1 MSTYLL
7 DTNIF
12 LRILSGLDNDKKSEC
27 ELLLRK
33 VESGDIKVVVPNLV
47 LSEIVW
53 TLSSYYKHTKREIIN
68 AVKSILNI
76 SNIKFID
83 GYDVFLGLNLFEAK
97 SIKYI
102 DSLIASIDEVQKN
115 KWIVVSYD
123 KDFDKL
129 GVKCIEPSDIID

>member
-1 MSTYLL
+1 MNTYLL

-12 LRILSGLDNDKKSEC
+12 LRIFSGLDSGQKGEC
-27 ELLLRK
+27 QLLLKK

-53 TLSSYYKHTKREIIN
+53 TLSSYYKHSKKEIVSAI
-68 AVKSILNI
+68 KSILNV

-83 GYDVFLGLNLFEAK
+83 GYDVFLGLNIFEIK
-97 SIKYI
+97 SVKYI
-102 DSLIASIDEVQKN
+102 DSQIVSINEVQK
-115 KWIVVSYD
+115 KEWTIVSYD

-129 GVKCIEPSDIID
+129 GVKRLEPSQIV

>member
-1 MSTYLL
+1 MHTYLL

-12 LRILSGLDNDKKSEC
+12 LRIFSGLDNDQKGEC
-27 ELLLRK
+27 ELLLK
-33 VESGDIKVVVPNLV
+33 TVEKGDIKAVVPTLV

-53 TLSSYYKHTKREIIN
+53 TLSSYYKHSKKEIVL

-76 SNIKFID
+76 ANIKFVD
-83 GYDVFLGLNLFEAK
+83 KYNVFLGLNIYEVK

-102 DSLIASIDEVQKN
+102 DSLIASINEVQK
-115 KWIVVSYD
+115 KEWTIVSYD

-129 GVKCIEPSDIID
+129 GVKRVEPSDLI

>member
-1 MSTYLL
+1 MHTYLL

-12 LRILSGLDNDKKSEC
+12 LRIFSGLDNDQKGEC
-27 ELLLRK
+27 ELLLK
-33 VESGDIKVVVPNLV
+33 TVEKGDIKAVVPTLV

-53 TLSSYYKHTKREIIN
+53 TLSSYYKHSKKEIVM

-76 SNIKFID
+76 ANIKFVD
-83 GYDVFLGLNLFEAK
+83 KYNVFLGLNIYEVK

-102 DSLIASIDEVQKN
+102 DSLIASINEVQK
-115 KWIVVSYD
+115 KEWTIVSYD

-129 GVKCIEPSDIID
+129 GVKRVEPSDLI